1 MKISVLTGR
10 YALSGVP
17 LAQMRFSR
25 ALARA
30 GHNVDFLIGLV
41 NACGMPP
48 APQNVRTIVL
58 GKARVSSMLVP
69 LVRYLKHHKPDVV
82 FSAGDHLNAIVMLAA
97 ILAGSRAKISCSS
110 RVTPFDTYSRVLL
123 SKGWVL
129 KWVMRAVMWRADVL
143 TCVSR
148 DMVLQYRQVIPNAPH
163 RCIYNIVDDQQSRQ
177 RMMESVD
184 DPWLLER
191 IGPILVAAGTLE
203 PWKGFGDL
211 IRAMSL
217 VPVEIGARLLV
228 LGDGS
233 LRDELRALID
243 KLGLQERVKLVGY
256 VDNPLKYFK
265 NASVFVLS
273 SHVEGLP
280 NVLVEAMMCGC
291 TPVATDCPTGPR
303 EVLQNGKVGYLVPV
317 GDEVAMAGAIVQAI
331 NAPTAVA
338 DLKEAIRP
346 FSEKNVLMQHFAL
359 LGIPSQYEGE

>member
-1 MKISVLTGR
+1 MTGR

-17 LAQMRFSR
+17 LAQMRFAR

-30 GHNVDFLIGLV
+30 GHEVDFLIGMV
-41 NACGMPP
+41 NEGNI
-48 APQNVRTIVL
+48 APEIEGVRTVVL
-58 GKARVSSMLVP
+58 GKPRVSSMLLP
-69 LVRYLKHHKPDVV
+69 LARYFRRFKPEVV
-82 FSAGDHLNAIVMLAA
+82 FTAGDHLNAFVLLAA
-97 ILAGSRAKISCSS
+97 VLARSTAKVSCSS
-110 RVTPFDTYSRVLL
+110 RVTPFDTYSNVFL

-129 KWVMRAVMWRADVL
+129 KWFMRSVMWRASAL

-148 DMVLQYRQVIPNAPH
+148 DMVAQYRQVFRNAPH
-163 RCIYNIVDDQQSRQ
+163 RCVYNIVDDQQSRQ
-177 RMMESVD
+177 RMMESVN
-184 DPWLLER
+184 DPWLLEKT
-191 IGPILVAAGTLE
+191 GPILVAAGSLE

-217 VPVEIGARLLV
+217 VPVAIGARLLV

-243 KLGLQERVKLVGY
+243 KLGLQESVKLVGY
-256 VDNPLKYFK
+256 VDNPLKYFR

-303 EVLQNGKVGYLVPV
+303 EVLQDGKFGYLVPV
-317 GDEVAMAGAIVQAI
+317 GDKVAMAGAIVQAV
-331 NAPTAVA
+331 NAPTALA
-338 DLKEAIRP
+338 DLEEAIGP
-346 FSEKNVLMQHFAL
+346 FSEKKVLMQHFAL
-359 LGIPSQYEGE
+359 LGIPSQYEGA